1 MSAQGMAE
9 TVAWTSLYSAMVQDG
24 LSPPFQ
30 PGPAVTKVIREL
42 VTEALT
48 ARSPA
53 TMEDATE
60 AGDGT
65 LHGAVDHWQER
76 ALRAEAELAARQ
88 PVGVEPIA
96 EVSRETFS
104 SDGTSDIIKPNLPIG
119 TKLYASPPAP
129 AAVPVDAIE
138 AARSAYKALK
148 VYSTGK
154 PARAR

>member
-119 TKLYASPPAP
+119 TKLYASPTRACCC
-129 AAVPVDAIE
+129 VGVM
-138 AARSAYKALK
+138 AYLAHFF
-148 VYSTGK
+148 SPGEF
-154 PARAR
+154 